1 MTHFTRY
8 NDRKIAYSV
17 FGNVFPIVFV
27 HGFCEDRSI
36 WNEFIEPFIKKYK
49 VITVDIGGFGETELP
64 KACTIETMSAQVNA
78 VLIVE
83 KIEQCILI
91 GHSMGGY
98 VGYSFVEQFGEKLQG
113 LCIFHSHPFGDTP
126 KKKVDRDRG
135 IKFIK
140 RYGSE
145 KYVTSMLLALFSFDH
160 GERFKMIVQKLIL
173 KACKYS
179 EKAIINGLVAMK
191 NRKNSANIL
200 EQTNCP
206 VQFIIGKK
214 DVAISWDD
222 SLKQTSLPNIANIRI
237 FEKVGHMGMF
247 EAKEQTQQA
256 ILEFILKCKA
266 FGMKK

>member
-1 MTHFTRY
+1 MQLLDLRAQIPVVDFGGTGPIILFSHANGYPPRVYRDLLTRLTREY
-8 NDRKIAYSV
+8 RVLGVEHRPLWQDDPAQLDSWQRFAEDV
-17 FGNVFPIVFV
+17 AELLDELGEPV
-27 HGFCEDRSI
+27 HG
-36 WNEFIEPFIKKYK
+36 
-49 VITVDIGGFGETELP
+49 L
-64 KACTIETMSAQVNA
+64 
-78 VLIVE
+78 
-83 KIEQCILI
+83 

-179 EKAIINGLVAMK
+179 EEAIINGLVAMK
-191 NRKNSANIL
+191 NRKNSATIL
-200 EQTNCP
+200 VQINCP

-266 FGMKK
+266 FGIRK